1 MNRGKEI
8 CEKLKSIRKEIAE
21 RYGLDYNPTECN
33 HQGDCAGTCP
43 KCDEELQDIQRQLAE
58 RGIHLLDS
66 IFKVE
71 PYIPDSKFEL
81 RRNDF
86 DRLQGF
92 VRSPYPTNSD
102 DDDDILPGRPMDD
115 NPFFP
120 EETSDEPIFSFK
132 KKRVLYK
139 ECQIAGIT
147 FHDLNDIWDELEEGS
162 KLALVR
168 HKDNKYD
175 KYAVA
180 VALDDDYDGNPD
192 DFDFNFILGYVPRTE
207 NKEIATLMDMG
218 WDEVFECEVSRIIG
232 DSPYKGRI
240 DINIYIVSKE
250 EYLEKCNTIRVLELN
265 DDDYQEMTDDLQTN
279 GCIYFRWGGFP
290 PWENNLP
297 KKDEKIV
304 LMHKNEDYIT
314 LYLMHC
320 IADNDDDAAYFTK
333 DRSGTADDCS
343 YYVFTN
349 AKGPINILYEDLD
362 FLQHESINTSKGNP
376 EEFLSEQATRR
387 LKEIMEVDFD

>member
-21 RYGLDYNPTECN
+21 RYGLNYNPTECN

-43 KCDEELQDIQRQLAE
+43 KCDEETADIQRQLAE

-66 IFKVE
+66 IFEIE
-71 PYIPDSKFEL
+71 PYIPDSNSKFEL

-86 DRLQGF
+86 DRPQG
-92 VRSPYPTNSD
+92 Y
-102 DDDDILPGRPMDD
+102 ILPGRPMDD

-120 EETSDEPIFSFK
+120 DDNPFSSEETSDEPIFSFK

-147 FHDLNDIWDELEEGS
+147 FHDLNDIWDELEEGT

-192 DFDFNFILGYVPRTE
+192 DFDFDFILGYVPRTE

-232 DSPYKGRI
+232 DSPYRGRI

-250 EYLEKCNTIRVLELN
+250 EYLEKCNSIRVLELN

-320 IADNDDDAAYFTK
+320 IADNDNDAAYFTQ

-349 AKGPINILYEDLD
+349 IKGPLNILYEDLD
-362 FLQHESINTSKGNP
+362 FLQHESINTSNTNP
-376 EEFLSEQATRR
+376 ESFLSEQATQR